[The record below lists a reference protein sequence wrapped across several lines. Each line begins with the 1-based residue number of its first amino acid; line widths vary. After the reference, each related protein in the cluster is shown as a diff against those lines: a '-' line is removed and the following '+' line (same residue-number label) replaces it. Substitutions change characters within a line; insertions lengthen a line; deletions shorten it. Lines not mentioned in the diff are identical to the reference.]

1 MKKELLA
8 IKDFL
13 DESYLKYNTNLFIES
28 DPISIPRK
36 FSKKED
42 IEIAGFLSAT
52 IAWGNRKSIISNGE
66 KLMKLMDNAPHDFI
80 INHNKNELKP
90 LEKFVH
96 RTFNGK
102 DCLFFVKSLQNIYKN
117 FGGLENSFGGVE
129 KKFNGCLKNR
139 LIYFRTLF
147 LETQHLARSEKHIS
161 NPIQKSSAKR
171 LCMYLR
177 WMVRQDKKGVDFGI
191 WKSISSQDLCLPLD
205 VHTGNVSRILGLLK
219 RKQNDWQAVE
229 EITDILKSFDA
240 KDPIKYDFAL
250 FGLGIDGALKE
261 SSKLKL

>member
-1 MKKELLA
+1 MCSIEEAWAGQNFDGHHVSSQGDIHNAYMSIPDNVLNRDNQLT
-8 IKDFL
+8 IKRTN
-13 DESYLKYNTNLFIES
+13 EGQLKNLPRGVNSKYSREPRVPKITRNTNNANIN
-28 DPISIPRK
+28 ISSEMP
-36 FSKKED
+36 E
-42 IEIAGFLSAT
+42 
-52 IAWGNRKSIISNGE
+52 
-66 KLMKLMDNAPHDFI
+66 MKN
-80 INHNKNELKP
+80 
-90 LEKFVH
+90 
-96 RTFNGK
+96 
-102 DCLFFVKSLQNIYKN
+102 Y
-117 FGGLENSFGGVE
+117 GGLENSFGGVD

-250 FGLGIDGALKE
+250 FGLGIDGALKK

>member
-1 MKKELLA
+1 METK
-8 IKDFL
+8 
-13 DESYLKYNTNLFIES
+13 
-28 DPISIPRK
+28 
-36 FSKKED
+36 
-42 IEIAGFLSAT
+42 
-52 IAWGNRKSIISNGE
+52 ISNLSENEIIKVLNNSKSFREVLSKFGYSSNGTGAYSTLKSHLK
-66 KLMKLMDNAPHDFI
+66 KLEIKIPEYNYYGDGK
-80 INHNKNELKP
+80 NKKRIP
-90 LEKFVH
+90 LSEI
-96 RTFNGK
+96 
-102 DCLFFVKSLQNIYKN
+102 LI
-117 FGGLENSFGGVE
+117 ENSLYQ
-129 KKFNGCLKNR
+129 NRACLKNR

-229 EITDILKSFDA
+229 EITGILKSFDT